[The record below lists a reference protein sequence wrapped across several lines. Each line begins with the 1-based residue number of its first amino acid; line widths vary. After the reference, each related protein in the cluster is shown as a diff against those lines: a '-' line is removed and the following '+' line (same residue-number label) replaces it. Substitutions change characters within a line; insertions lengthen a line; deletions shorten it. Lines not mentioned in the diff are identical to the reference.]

1 VKEWIEEILVRGY
14 LDPRLPLK
22 IKAWTLDTQARDLGY
37 QSKALA
43 QLPAWDGESSPS

>member
-37 QSKALA
+37 QSRVLA
-43 QLPAWDGESSPS
+43 QFPAWDGESSP